1 MALPQTQVTLEQAR
15 LAKRAGNVVQAR
27 NLLSQIIKANPRDE
41 DAWLLLAE
49 VAEKPEHATY
59 CLDQVLKL
67 NPVNMLAVER
77 LHALKTPP
85 QPVATRPPSPA
96 VERIPSGVGEGVRA
110 AQGVR
115 VETRST
121 PGAGEEPAPTREVVI
136 IEERMS
142 GVLILIPFSAILLGF
157 SFGLYISSGG
167 GYLGQTLGIALA
179 IGSFLG
185 GLASAVRLFGAYLS
199 HRLILTN
206 KRILIK
212 RGLLSRSTFEVL
224 LTKVEG
230 IGLRQPLLGR
240 MLDFGT
246 IVVTGTGGAHQVFRG
261 IREPQAIRQRLQAE
275 VDRVQARG

>member
-115 VETRST
+115 VEDRST
-121 PGAGEEPAPTREVVI
+121 TGAGEEPAPAREVVI

-142 GVLILIPFSAILLGF
+142 GVLFLLPV
-157 SFGLYISSGG
+157 I
-167 GYLGQTLGIALA
+167 IALIGVSVGLF
-179 IGSFLG
+179 IGSMPGLG
-185 GLASAVRLFGAYLS
+185 MNWVGLIAAAGFVLAAVLEDLKLIGAYLS

-230 IGLRQPLLGR
+230 IGIRQPLLGR
-240 MLDFGT
+240 MLNFGT

>member
-1 MALPQTQVTLEQAR
+1 MALPQTQVSLEQAR

-27 NLLSQIIKANPRDE
+27 TLLSQIIKANPRDE

-96 VERIPSGVGEGVRA
+96 VERIPGGVGEGVRA

-115 VETRST
+115 VEDRST
-121 PGAGEEPAPTREVVI
+121 TGAGEEPAPAREVVI

-142 GVLILIPFSAILLGF
+142 GVLFLLPV
-157 SFGLYISSGG
+157 I
-167 GYLGQTLGIALA
+167 IALIGVSVGLF
-179 IGSFLG
+179 IGSMPGLG
-185 GLASAVRLFGAYLS
+185 MNWVGLIAAAGFVLAAVLEDLKLIGAYLS

-230 IGLRQPLLGR
+230 IGIRQPLLGR
-240 MLDFGT
+240 MLNFGT

>member
-115 VETRST
+115 VEDRST
-121 PGAGEEPAPTREVVI
+121 TGAGEEPAPAREVVI

-142 GVLILIPFSAILLGF
+142 GVLFLLPV
-157 SFGLYISSGG
+157 I
-167 GYLGQTLGIALA
+167 IALIGVSVGLF
-179 IGSFLG
+179 IGSMPGLG
-185 GLASAVRLFGAYLS
+185 MNWVGLIAAAGFVLAAVLEDLKLIGAYLS